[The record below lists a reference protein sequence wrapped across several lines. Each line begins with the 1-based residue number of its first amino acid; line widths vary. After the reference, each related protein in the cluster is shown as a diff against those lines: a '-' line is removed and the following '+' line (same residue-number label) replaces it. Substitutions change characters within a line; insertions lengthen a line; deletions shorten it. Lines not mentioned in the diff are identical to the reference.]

1 MIADLRNNNSVPT
14 KVVSLFKNLGSV
26 QLKLNTL
33 LYFLILGHLI
43 FILGH
48 KFKMP
53 VHCFNY
59 TGHREQSFSLF
70 QDAEDHKCRM
80 LYIKKKK
87 KGCPADK
94 FPKQESESELLNE
107 KTMCSDLNEIPVRN
121 PSLFAIQ
128 INRSLRISLCY
139 SRLPSLCPVAERHK
153 IDLHFL
159 FFSSLENIY

>member
-1 MIADLRNNNSVPT
+1 M
-14 KVVSLFKNLGSV
+14 
-26 QLKLNTL
+26 LKITNAECS
-33 LYFLILGHLI
+33 I
-43 FILGH
+43 F
-48 KFKMP
+48 
-53 VHCFNY
+53 
-59 TGHREQSFSLF
+59 
-70 QDAEDHKCRM
+70 
-80 LYIKKKK
+80 KKKK

-139 SRLPSLCPVAERHK
+139 SHLPSLRPVAERHK

-159 FFSSLENIY
+159 FFFHLWRIFINFCITLNYSWFVSVFVCPIFLYSISRQVIFYI